1 MTKRH
6 LLPIAT
12 LALLAA
18 CGEAPTAQTETPTT
32 PSFEQGGNYGGSG
45 NVVESPTTSFDG
57 GNYGGSGNATTGTDS
72 TTAGGG
78 DATRGGNYFGS
89 GN

>member
-6 LLPIAT
+6 LLPIAA

-18 CGEAPTAQTETPTT
+18 CGETPTAQTETPIT
-32 PSFEQGGNYGGSG
+32 PSFEQGGGYVGSG
-45 NVVESPTTSFDG
+45 NVVESSTTTFDG
-57 GNYGGSGNATTGTDS
+57 GNYGGSGNATVGPDS
-72 TTAGGG
+72 TAAGGG
-78 DATRGGNYFGS
+78 EATRGGNYFGS